1 MSRVAARR
9 QAGAPDRGR
18 TRISLLAMGGGWTLL
33 LATAAVIRQMRMRLG
48 FAPVQVDNNARGYF
62 GATCKHGKKR
72 LQVTRRRQAGRARTL
87 SQLLLGYGK
96 L

>member
-1 MSRVAARR
+1 M
-9 QAGAPDRGR
+9 
-18 TRISLLAMGGGWTLL
+18 L

-48 FAPVQVDNNARGYF
+48 FAAVQVDNNARGYF